1 MIALL
6 EAKRAYLFT
15 KENFFRNIIAGV
27 IVGIVALPLSMAFA
41 IASGATPQQGIYT
54 GIIAALCIS
63 IFGGSRVQI
72 GGPTG
77 AFIVI
82 LAGITAEYG
91 IAGLQL
97 AGLMAGCI
105 LILMGVLRLGSV
117 IKYIPEPVIIGFTS
131 GIGIIIF
138 VGQWKY
144 FFGLHVK
151 TGDMPFYQQLFELI
165 KGFRFLDIHTTIL
178 GSISLAILIVWP
190 KFIKKIPAPLIAM
203 VVVTA
208 IQSIFKFD
216 SVATL
221 GSTFGAFPRTIPL
234 PHMLPITFNE
244 ITSLILPAF
253 TIAML
258 GSIESLLS
266 AVVADGMAGTRHN
279 SNQELIG
286 QGIANI
292 LSPLFGGFAAT
303 GAIARTATN
312 IRNGGNSPIA
322 GITHSVV
329 LLLIILIFAPLAANI
344 PLCCLAAILFVVA
357 YNMSEWRKF
366 VLVCKQSP
374 HYDVG
379 ILWISFLLTV
389 LVNLVVAVNIGIIL
403 AALLFMRRMSK
414 AFMMEKDD
422 VSATDDEIKATD
434 GSKTSLTFTLSGPL
448 FFGAV
453 SMFEQTLH
461 NIHEEAKEVIFNM
474 KFVPFIDGTG
484 LIALQ
489 DAIKDMNKHSITVKF
504 IGMNKKVEEKL
515 KKAKLVHDTI

>member
-1 MIALL
+1 MIAFF
-6 EAKRAYLFT
+6 EAQKARLFT
-15 KENFFRNIIAGV
+15 KANIYQNIIAGV

-41 IASGATPQQGIYT
+41 IASGATPQQGMYT
-54 GIIAALCIS
+54 AIVAALCIS

-91 IAGLQL
+91 IAGLQI
-97 AGLMAGCI
+97 ASLMAGCI
-105 LILMGVLRLGSV
+105 LILMGILRLGSV
-117 IKYIPEPVIIGFTS
+117 IKYIPEPVIIGFTT
-131 GIGIIIF
+131 GIAVIIF

-144 FFGLHVK
+144 FFGFQVK
-151 TGDMPFYQQLFELI
+151 TSGMPFYAQFLVLI
-165 KGFRFLDIHTTIL
+165 KSFRLLDLHTTLL
-178 GSISLAILIVWP
+178 GLLSLAILVIWP
-190 KFIKKIPAPLIAM
+190 KFIRKIPAPLVAM
-203 VVVTA
+203 VVATI
-208 IQSIFKFD
+208 IQAVFKFD
-216 SVATL
+216 TVATL
-221 GSTFGAFPRTIPL
+221 GNTFGAFPRTLPM
-234 PHMLPITFNE
+234 PHMLPITFDE
-244 ITSLILPAF
+244 VTSLILPAF

-266 AVVADGMAGTRHN
+266 AVVADGMAGTKHN

-292 LSPLFGGFAAT
+292 LSPIFGGFAAT

-322 GITHSVV
+322 GIVHSIT
-329 LLLIILIFAPLAANI
+329 LLLIILVFAPLASNI
-344 PLCCLAAILFVVA
+344 PLACLAAILFVVA

-366 VLVCKQSP
+366 ILVCKQSP
-374 HYDVG
+374 YYDII
-379 ILWISFLLTV
+379 ILLVSFSLTV

-414 AFMMEKDD
+414 AFMMEKKYKQDKGEVQSAHDD
-422 VSATDDEIKATD
+422 KKVVS
-434 GSKTSLTFTLSGPL
+434 FTLSGPL

-453 SMFEQTLH
+453 SHFEQVLSS
-461 NIHEEAKEVIFNM
+461 IHDEASTVIFNM
-474 KFVPFIDGTG
+474 KFVPFVDGTG

-489 DAIKDMNKHSITVKF
+489 AAVKTMHKHGVEVQFINMNQH
-504 IGMNKKVEEKL
+504 VEEKL
-515 KKAKLVHDTI
+515 KKSKLLD